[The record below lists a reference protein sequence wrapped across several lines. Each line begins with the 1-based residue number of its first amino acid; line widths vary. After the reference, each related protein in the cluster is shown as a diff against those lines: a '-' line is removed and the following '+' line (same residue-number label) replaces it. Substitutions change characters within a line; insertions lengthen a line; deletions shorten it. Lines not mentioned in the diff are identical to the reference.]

1 MTMLKMINV
10 SKKIDGR
17 QVLENVNITLE
28 PGMIAG
34 IVGRN
39 GVGKSTL
46 LRTLAGI
53 LDPDE
58 GEVTLNEINIHKQP
72 EVKQKLTY
80 VPDSTEIL
88 KTYNVKEIV
97 KLYDAIYEDFDV
109 MYFYSLIDRFKLP
122 KNRKLRTYSKGMK
135 ALFLMIL
142 SFSTK
147 ADFIILDEPTNGLDP
162 IVKRNILQFIIEEV
176 SERQLSVL
184 ISTHHLEEVEKMA
197 DVLIMMKDGQIESTT
212 SIEEAKSS
220 FRKVQAVY
228 KHTLPEKIANLNNVT
243 ILSQTGRV
251 YTLMIKGNIEETM
264 EKMQQEQPLLL
275 EELPMTLEDIFIS
288 SLGGES
294 HVS

>member
-1 MTMLKMINV
+1 MLKMINV
-10 SKKIDGR
+10 SKMIDGH
-17 QVLENVNITLE
+17 QVLEHVNITLE

-46 LRTLAGI
+46 LRTIVGI

-58 GEVTLNEINIHKQP
+58 GEVTFNEINIHQQP
-72 EVKQKLTY
+72 EIKQKLTY

-88 KTYNVKEIV
+88 KTYSVKEIV

-109 MYFYSLIDRFKLP
+109 MYFYSLMDRFKLP
-122 KNRKLRTYSKGMK
+122 KNRKLRSFSKGMK

-176 SERQLSVL
+176 SERKLCVL
-184 ISTHHLEEVEKMA
+184 ISTHHLEEVEKIA
-197 DVLIMMKDGQIESTT
+197 DVLIMMKEGRIESTT
-212 SIEEAKSS
+212 SIEDAKSS

-228 KHTLPEKIANLNNVT
+228 KHSLPERIANLNNVT

-251 YTLMIKGNIEETM
+251 YTLMIKGNIEDTM
-264 EKMQQEQPLLL
+264 EKMQQEHPLLL

>member
-1 MTMLKMINV
+1 MLKVNNV
-10 SKKIDGR
+10 SKTIDDR
-17 QVLENVNITLE
+17 LVLENVDITLE

-34 IVGRN
+34 LVGRN

-46 LRTLAGI
+46 LRTMAGI

-58 GEVTLNEINIHKQP
+58 GEITFNGINIHQEP

-80 VPDSTEIL
+80 VPDSTELL
-88 KTYNVKEIV
+88 KSYNVKEIV
-97 KLYDAIYEDFDV
+97 LLYDAIYKDFDI
-109 MYFYSLIDRFKLP
+109 MYFYELMDRFKLP
-122 KNRKLRTYSKGMK
+122 KNRKLRSYSKGMK

-147 ADFIILDEPTNGLDP
+147 ADLIILDEPTNGLDP

-176 SERQLSVL
+176 SERQLCVL

-197 DVLIMMKDGQIESTT
+197 DVLIMMKEGRIESTT
-212 SIEEAKSS
+212 SIEDAKSS
-220 FRKVQAVY
+220 FRKVQVVF
-228 KHTLPEKIANLNNVT
+228 KNSMPEKITHLNNVS

-251 YTLMIKGNIEETM
+251 YTLMIKGNIEATL
-264 EKMQQEQPLLL
+264 EKMHQELPLLL

>member
-1 MTMLKMINV
+1 MLKMINV
-10 SKKIDGR
+10 SKMIDGH
-17 QVLENVNITLE
+17 QVLEHVNITLE

-46 LRTLAGI
+46 LRTIAGI

-58 GEVTLNEINIHKQP
+58 GEVTFNKINIHQQP
-72 EVKQKLTY
+72 EIKQKLTY

-88 KTYNVKEIV
+88 KTYSVKEIV

-109 MYFYSLIDRFKLP
+109 MYFYSLMDRFKLP
-122 KNRKLRTYSKGMK
+122 KNRKLRSFSKGMK

-176 SERQLSVL
+176 SERKLCVL
-184 ISTHHLEEVEKMA
+184 ISTHHLEEVEKIA
-197 DVLIMMKDGQIESTT
+197 DVLIMMKEGRIESTT
-212 SIEEAKSS
+212 SIEDAKSS

-228 KHTLPEKIANLNNVT
+228 KHSLPERIANLNNVT

-251 YTLMIKGNIEETM
+251 YTLMIKGNIEDTM
-264 EKMQQEQPLLL
+264 EKMQQEHPLLL

>member
-1 MTMLKMINV
+1 MLKMINV
-10 SKKIDGR
+10 SKMIDGH
-17 QVLENVNITLE
+17 QVLEHVNITLE

-46 LRTLAGI
+46 LRTIAGI

-58 GEVTLNEINIHKQP
+58 GEVNFNEINIHQQP
-72 EVKQKLTY
+72 EIKQKLTY

-88 KTYNVKEIV
+88 KTYSVKEIV

-109 MYFYSLIDRFKLP
+109 MYFYSLMDRFKLP
-122 KNRKLRTYSKGMK
+122 KNRKLRSFSKGMK

-147 ADFIILDEPTNGLDP
+147 ADLIILDEPTNGLDP

-176 SERQLSVL
+176 SERKLCVL
-184 ISTHHLEEVEKMA
+184 ISTHHLEEVEKIA
-197 DVLIMMKDGQIESTT
+197 DVLIMMKEGRIDSTT
-212 SIEEAKSS
+212 SIEDAKSS

-228 KHTLPEKIANLNNVT
+228 KHSLPERIANLNNVT

-251 YTLMIKGNIEETM
+251 YTLMIKGNIEDTM
-264 EKMQQEQPLLL
+264 EIMQQEHPLLL
-275 EELPMTLEDIFIS
+275 EDLPMTLEDIFIS

>member
-1 MTMLKMINV
+1 MLKMINV
-10 SKKIDGR
+10 SKMIDGH
-17 QVLENVNITLE
+17 QVLEHVNITLE

-46 LRTLAGI
+46 LRTIAGI

-58 GEVTLNEINIHKQP
+58 GEVNFNEINIHQQP
-72 EVKQKLTY
+72 QIKQKLTY

-88 KTYNVKEIV
+88 KTYSVKEIV

-109 MYFYSLIDRFKLP
+109 MYFYSLMDRFKLP
-122 KNRKLRTYSKGMK
+122 KNRKLRSFSKGMK

-147 ADFIILDEPTNGLDP
+147 ADLIILDEPTNGLDP

-176 SERQLSVL
+176 SERKLCVL
-184 ISTHHLEEVEKMA
+184 ISTHHLEEVEKIA
-197 DVLIMMKDGQIESTT
+197 DVLIMMKEGRIDSTT
-212 SIEEAKSS
+212 SIEDAKSS

-228 KHTLPEKIANLNNVT
+228 KHSLPERIANLNNVT

-251 YTLMIKGNIEETM
+251 YTLMIKGNIEDTM
-264 EKMQQEQPLLL
+264 EIMQQEHPLLL
-275 EELPMTLEDIFIS
+275 EDLPMTLEDIFIS

>member
-1 MTMLKMINV
+1 MLKVSNV
-10 SKKIDGR
+10 SKSIDGKL
-17 QVLENVNITLE
+17 VLEKINLE
-28 PGMIAG
+28 LVPGSIAG

-46 LRTLAGI
+46 LRTMAGI
-53 LDPDE
+53 LDPDV
-58 GEVTLNEINIHKQP
+58 GEILFNGKNIHEQP
-72 EVKQKLTY
+72 EVKQKLSY
-80 VPDSTEIL
+80 VPDSTELL

-97 KLYDAIYEDFDV
+97 KLYDAIYESFDII
-109 MYFYSLIDRFKLP
+109 YFYSLMDRFKLP
-122 KNRKLRTYSKGMK
+122 KNKKLRSYSKGMK

-147 ADFIILDEPTNGLDP
+147 AEFIILDEPTNGLDP

-176 SERQLSVL
+176 SERQLCVL

-197 DVLIMMKDGQIESTT
+197 DVLIMMKEGKLESVT
-212 SIEEAKSS
+212 SIEDAKSE
-220 FRKVQAVY
+220 FRKVQVVY
-228 KHTLPEKIANLNNVT
+228 KNALPESILQLNNIS
-243 ILSQTGRV
+243 ILSQIGRV
-251 YTLMIKGNIEETM
+251 STLLIKGNIEVTM
-264 EKMQQEQPLLL
+264 DHLYQENPLLV

>member
-1 MTMLKMINV
+1 MIKMMNV
-10 SKKIDGR
+10 SKTIDGR
-17 QVLENVNITLE
+17 QVLKNVNITLK

-46 LRTLAGI
+46 LRTIAGI

-58 GEVTLNEINIHKQP
+58 GEVTFNEINIHQRP
-72 EVKQKLTY
+72 EIKQKLTY

-109 MYFYSLIDRFKLP
+109 MYFYSLMDRFQLP

-176 SERQLSVL
+176 SERQMSVL

-197 DVLIMMKDGQIESTT
+197 DVLIMLKDGQVESTT
-212 SIEEAKSS
+212 SIEEAKATY
-220 FRKVQAVY
+220 RKVQAVY
-228 KHTLPEKIANLNNVT
+228 KYSLPEKISDLNNVT

-251 YTLMIKGNIEETM
+251 YTLMIKGDIEATM
-264 EKMQQEQPLLL
+264 EKMRQEQPLLL

-288 SLGGES
+288 SLGGET

>member
-1 MTMLKMINV
+1 MLKVSNV
-10 SKKIDGR
+10 NKTIDGN
-17 QVLENVNITLE
+17 QVLENVDITLQ

-34 IVGRN
+34 LVGRN

-46 LRTLAGI
+46 LRIIAGI

-58 GEVTLNEINIHKQP
+58 GEVSFNEIDIHKEP
-72 EVKQKLTY
+72 EIKQKITY

-88 KTYNVKEIV
+88 KSYNVKEIV

-109 MYFYSLIDRFKLP
+109 MYFYSLMDRFKLP
-122 KNRKLRTYSKGMK
+122 KNKKLRTYSKGMK

-147 ADFIILDEPTNGLDP
+147 ADLIILDEPTNGLDP

-176 SERQLSVL
+176 SERQLCVL
-184 ISTHHLEEVEKMA
+184 ISSHHLEEVEKMA
-197 DVLIMMKDGQIESTT
+197 DLLVMIKEGRIESTT

-220 FRKVQAVY
+220 FRKVQVVY
-228 KHTLPEKIANLNNVT
+228 THSLPEKIAHLHNVN

-251 YTLMIKGNIEETM
+251 YTLMIKGNIEETIN
-264 EKMQQEQPLLL
+264 KMQQEHPLLL

-288 SLGGES
+288 TLGGES

>member
-1 MTMLKMINV
+1 
-10 SKKIDGR
+10 
-17 QVLENVNITLE
+17 
-28 PGMIAG
+28 
-34 IVGRN
+34 
-39 GVGKSTL
+39 
-46 LRTLAGI
+46 
-53 LDPDE
+53 
-58 GEVTLNEINIHKQP
+58 
-72 EVKQKLTY
+72 
-80 VPDSTEIL
+80 VPDSSELL
-88 KTYNVKEIV
+88 KSYNVKEIV

-109 MYFYSLIDRFKLP
+109 MYFYSLMDRFKLP
-122 KNRKLRTYSKGMK
+122 KNRKIRTYSKGMK

-147 ADFIILDEPTNGLDP
+147 ADYIILDEPTNGLDP

-197 DVLIMMKDGQIESTT
+197 DVLIMMKDGHIESTT
-212 SIEEAKSS
+212 SIEDAKSS

-228 KHTLPEKIANLNNVT
+228 KHSLPEKVANLNNVT

-251 YTLMIKGNIEETM
+251 YTLMIKGNIEATM

>member
-1 MTMLKMINV
+1 MLRVNNI
-10 SKKIDGR
+10 SKTIEGS
-17 QVLENVNITLE
+17 QVLDHVNITLE
-28 PGMIAG
+28 PGTIAG
-34 IVGRN
+34 LVGRN

-46 LRTLAGI
+46 LRVIAGI

-58 GEVTLNEINIHKQP
+58 GQVLFNDTDIHQDP
-72 EVKQKLTY
+72 QVKQKITY

-88 KTYNVKEIV
+88 KSYSVKEIV

-109 MYFYSLIDRFKLP
+109 VYFYSLLDRFKLP
-122 KNRKLRTYSKGMK
+122 KNKKIRTYSKGMK

-147 ADFIILDEPTNGLDP
+147 SDLIILDEPTNGLDP

-176 SERQLSVL
+176 SERQLCVL

-197 DVLIMMKDGQIESTT
+197 DVLIMIKEGRIESTT
-212 SIEEAKSS
+212 SIEDAKSS
-220 FRKVQAVY
+220 FRKVQVVY
-228 KHTLPEKIANLNNVT
+228 KHSLPEKIEQLNNVH
-243 ILSQTGRV
+243 ILNQTGRV
-251 YTLMIKGNIEETM
+251 YTLMIEGNIDATL
-264 EKMQQEQPLLL
+264 EKMNSENPLLL

-288 SLGGES
+288 TLGGES

>member
-1 MTMLKMINV
+1 MLKMINV

-17 QVLENVNITLE
+17 QVLEHVNITLE

-58 GEVTLNEINIHKQP
+58 GEVTFNEIDIHQQP

-109 MYFYSLIDRFKLP
+109 MYFYSLMDRFKLP

-212 SIEEAKSS
+212 SIEDAKSS

-228 KHTLPEKIANLNNVT
+228 KHSLPEEIANLNNVS

-251 YTLMIKGNIEETM
+251 YTLMIKGNIEVTM

>member
-1 MTMLKMINV
+1 MLKMINV
-10 SKKIDGR
+10 SKTIDGR
-17 QVLENVNITLE
+17 QVLEHVNVTLE

-34 IVGRN
+34 LVGRN

-58 GEVTLNEINIHKQP
+58 GEVTFNEINIHQEP
-72 EVKQKLTY
+72 AIKQKLTY

-109 MYFYSLIDRFKLP
+109 MYFYSLMDRFKLP

-184 ISTHHLEEVEKMA
+184 ISTHHLEEVEKIA

-212 SIEEAKSS
+212 SIEDAKSS

-228 KHTLPEKIANLNNVT
+228 KHALPEKIANLNNVT

-251 YTLMIKGNIEETM
+251 YTLMIKGNIQETM

>member
-1 MTMLKMINV
+1 MLKVNNI
-10 SKKIDGR
+10 SKTIEGS
-17 QVLENVNITLE
+17 QVLDHVNITLE
-28 PGMIAG
+28 PGTIAG
-34 IVGRN
+34 LVGRN

-46 LRTLAGI
+46 LRVIAGI

-58 GEVTLNEINIHKQP
+58 GEVFFNNTDIHQNPEI
-72 EVKQKLTY
+72 KQKITY

-88 KTYNVKEIV
+88 KSYSVKEIV

-109 MYFYSLIDRFKLP
+109 VYFYSLLDRFKLP
-122 KNRKLRTYSKGMK
+122 KNKKIRTYSKGMK

-147 ADFIILDEPTNGLDP
+147 SDLIILDEPTNGLDP

-176 SERQLSVL
+176 SERQLCVL

-197 DVLIMMKDGQIESTT
+197 DVLIMIKEGRIESTT
-212 SIEEAKSS
+212 SIEDAKSS
-220 FRKVQAVY
+220 FRKVQVVY
-228 KHTLPEKIANLNNVT
+228 KHSLPEKIEQLNNVN
-243 ILSQTGRV
+243 ILNQTGRV
-251 YTLMIKGNIEETM
+251 YTLMIKGNIEATLQ
-264 EKMQQEQPLLL
+264 KMNGENPLLL

-288 SLGGES
+288 TLGGES

>member
-1 MTMLKMINV
+1 MLKMINV
-10 SKKIDGR
+10 SKMIDGH
-17 QVLENVNITLE
+17 QVLEHVNITLE

-46 LRTLAGI
+46 LRTIAGI

-58 GEVTLNEINIHKQP
+58 GEVNFNEINIHQQP
-72 EVKQKLTY
+72 EIKQKLTY

-88 KTYNVKEIV
+88 KTYSVKEIV

-109 MYFYSLIDRFKLP
+109 MYFYSLLDRFKLP
-122 KNRKLRTYSKGMK
+122 KNRKLRSFSKGMK

-147 ADFIILDEPTNGLDP
+147 ADLIILDEPTNGLDP

-176 SERQLSVL
+176 SERKLCVL
-184 ISTHHLEEVEKMA
+184 ISTHHLEEVEKIA
-197 DVLIMMKDGQIESTT
+197 DVLIMMKEGRIDSTT
-212 SIEEAKSS
+212 SIEDAKSS

-228 KHTLPEKIANLNNVT
+228 KHSLPEKIANLNNVT

-251 YTLMIKGNIEETM
+251 YTLMIKGNIEDTM
-264 EKMQQEQPLLL
+264 EKMQQEHPLLL

>member
-1 MTMLKMINV
+1 MLKMINV
-10 SKKIDGR
+10 SKMIDGR
-17 QVLENVNITLE
+17 QVLENVSITLE
-28 PGMIAG
+28 PSMISG
-34 IVGRN
+34 LVGRN

-58 GEVTLNEINIHKQP
+58 GEVTFNEVNIHNEP
-72 EVKQKLTY
+72 EVKQKITY
-80 VPDSTEIL
+80 VPDSSELL
-88 KTYNVKEIV
+88 KSYNVKEIV

-109 MYFYSLIDRFKLP
+109 MYFYSLMDRFKLP
-122 KNRKLRTYSKGMK
+122 KNRKIRTYSKGMK

-147 ADFIILDEPTNGLDP
+147 ADYIILDEPTNGLDP

-197 DVLIMMKDGQIESTT
+197 DVLIMMKDGHIESTT
-212 SIEEAKSS
+212 SIEDAKSS

-228 KHTLPEKIANLNNVT
+228 KHSLPEKVANLNNVT

-251 YTLMIKGNIEETM
+251 YTLMIKGNIEATM

>member
-1 MTMLKMINV
+1 MLKVNNI
-10 SKKIDGR
+10 SKTIEDS
-17 QVLENVNITLE
+17 QVLDYVNITLE
-28 PGMIAG
+28 PGTIAG
-34 IVGRN
+34 LVGRN

-46 LRTLAGI
+46 LRVIAGI

-58 GEVTLNEINIHKQP
+58 GEVFFNNTDIHQNPEI
-72 EVKQKLTY
+72 KQKITY

-88 KTYNVKEIV
+88 KSYSVKEIV

-109 MYFYSLIDRFKLP
+109 VYFYSLLDRFKLP
-122 KNRKLRTYSKGMK
+122 KNKKIRTYSKGMK

-147 ADFIILDEPTNGLDP
+147 SDLIILDEPTNGLDP

-176 SERQLSVL
+176 SERQLCVL

-197 DVLIMMKDGQIESTT
+197 DVLIMIKEGRIESTT
-212 SIEEAKSS
+212 SIEDAKSS
-220 FRKVQAVY
+220 FRKVQVVY
-228 KHTLPEKIANLNNVT
+228 KHSLPEKIEQLNNVN
-243 ILSQTGRV
+243 ILNQTGRV
-251 YTLMIKGNIEETM
+251 YTLMIKGNIEATLQ
-264 EKMQQEQPLLL
+264 KMNGENPLLL

-288 SLGGES
+288 TLGGES

>member
-1 MTMLKMINV
+1 MLQMINV
-10 SKKIDGR
+10 SKMIDGR
-17 QVLENVNITLE
+17 QVLEHVNITLE

-58 GEVTLNEINIHKQP
+58 GEVSFNEINIHQQP

-80 VPDSTEIL
+80 VPDSTELL
-88 KTYNVKEIV
+88 KSYNVKEIV
-97 KLYDAIYEDFDV
+97 KLYDAIYDDFDV
-109 MYFYSLIDRFKLP
+109 MYFYSLMDRFKLP

-184 ISTHHLEEVEKMA
+184 ISTHHLEEVEKIA
-197 DVLIMMKDGQIESTT
+197 DVLIMMKDGRIESTT
-212 SIEEAKSS
+212 SIEDAKSS

-228 KHTLPEKIANLNNVT
+228 KEALPEKIANLNNIT

-251 YTLMIKGNIEETM
+251 YTLMIKGNIDATM

-294 HVS
+294 YVS

>member
-1 MTMLKMINV
+1 MLKMINV

-197 DVLIMMKDGQIESTT
+197 DVLIMMKDGRIESTT

-228 KHTLPEKIANLNNVT
+228 KNTLPEKIANLNNVT